1 MISNNANTYLILV
14 MQFLT
19 RMAPF
24 IFYMQM
30 LLPHWKYKALK
41 SEKEKQRYIA
51 KITEQ
56 GDQSDQTWAANSY
69 NGRSNIAHSSFSQS
83 PDNTNQ
89 TIILLSSAL
98 IWCCE
103 NTDYLSKQISGVVS
117 H

>member
-56 GDQSDQTWAANSY
+56 GDQSDQTWAANS
-69 NGRSNIAHSSFSQS
+69 
-83 PDNTNQ
+83 
-89 TIILLSSAL
+89 
-98 IWCCE
+98 
-103 NTDYLSKQISGVVS
+103 
-117 H
+117 